1 MDATVEASLKRL
13 KRNKELWD
21 DICDAN
27 KNNDEMEERAL
38 YRMAFKTKK
47 VYNRESYRESFWY
60 KLNSTDLTDLNSR
73 DGKFFRNRF
82 TVPYQIFTELLLR
95 AQEWFPQKKYDVCG
109 RETTPIFLKLLG
121 TLRMLG
127 KGCSWDLLYE
137 LSGVSA
143 EVHRKWTHSFLDKFS
158 KDMYPIYMS
167 MAQGIPK
174 N

>member
-1 MDATVEASLKRL
+1 MDATVEASLKSM

-38 YRMAFKTKK
+38 YRMAFKARK

-60 KLNSTDLTDLNSR
+60 KFVMDRDLTDLNSR
-73 DGKFFRNRF
+73 DGKFFRNGF
-82 TVPYQIFTELLLR
+82 TVPYQIFTGLLLR
-95 AQEWFPQKKYDVCG
+95 AQESFPQKKYDVCG

-127 KGCSWDLLYE
+127 KGCSWGLLYE

-143 EVHRKWTHSFLDKFS
+143 EVHRKWTHSFLVR
-158 KDMYPIYMS
+158 ICILYMS
-167 MAQGIPK
+167 MAHGIPK